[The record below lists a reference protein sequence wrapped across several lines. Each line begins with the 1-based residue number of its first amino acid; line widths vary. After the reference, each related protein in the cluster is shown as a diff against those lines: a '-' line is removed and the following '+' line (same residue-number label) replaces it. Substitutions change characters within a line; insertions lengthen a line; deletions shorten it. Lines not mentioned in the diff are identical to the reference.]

1 MLGSTL
7 ALWAIKS
14 LVPGLPPLAWM
25 SIWKTNWLVIVASF
39 VPHLPQHI
47 LQTGQTVG
55 RRFFFFFGWVGVS
68 IFIAR
73 SLLYGHPHIFVGI
86 SIVLYFYL
94 APEMLPS
101 PSL

>member
-25 SIWKTNWLVIVASF
+25 SIWKTNWLVIVTSF

-55 RRFFFFFGWVGVS
+55 RRFFFFFWLGWC
-68 IFIAR
+68 I
-73 SLLYGHPHIFVGI
+73 HIHC
-86 SIVLYFYL
+86 
-94 APEMLPS
+94 
-101 PSL
+101 